1 MKPRLLI
8 TIYANPDHYPPTVY
22 AVRILSKYFAIHI
35 LSRDMGEPIYKWP
48 SDVTIERMGEHATA
62 REKEAANA
70 AAKLIEYA
78 RFVQR
83 TRALIKQLH
92 PLIVYSY
99 DAHAF
104 VASMVGRAGRRAMPL
119 IFHAHELPETE
130 NPSLTS
136 LEGWVVRA
144 ALMGT
149 KSADAVMFP
158 EKNRARHWLMA
169 AGDSRAP
176 MIVPNC
182 PDQSYF
188 PPPADWSE
196 MIAGRYRAREVVY
209 VGSVGAEN
217 GHLEALRAI
226 AMTEGGIRMRVIGSY
241 LPEFGAT
248 FNALARELGVSERVS
263 LDGWLTL
270 DELRTRASRAS
281 VGLSLYKPVTTGL
294 EYVASASNKLFEYAA
309 MGLPAIVPER
319 ENYREFLGDAGW
331 VTYADADQP
340 ESIARAITSIFAD
353 RERYVAMSRAARRA
367 FEDQYNYEQVFAP
380 ALARIL
386 EMSGVT
392 EPVQI
397 HARDLTM
404 ADSGR

>member
-22 AVRILSKYFAIHI
+22 AVRILSKYFNVYI
-35 LSRDMGEPIYKWP
+35 LSRNMGEPIYEWP
-48 SDVTIERMGEHATA
+48 SDVTIERMGRYATA
-62 REKEAANA
+62 REKEAASA

-78 RFVQR
+78 RFIAR
-83 TRALIKQLH
+83 TRALIKQMQ

-104 VASMVGRAGRRAMPL
+104 VASTVGRAGRRPVPL

-130 NPSLTS
+130 NPSWTL

-144 ALMGT
+144 ALTST
-149 KSADAVMFP
+149 KSADAVVFP
-158 EKNRARHWLMA
+158 EKFRACQWLMA

-176 MIVPNC
+176 IVVPNC
-182 PDQSYF
+182 PDRNYF
-188 PPPADWSE
+188 APPTDWNE
-196 MIAGRYRAREVVY
+196 TIACRYRAREVVY
-209 VGSVGAEN
+209 VGSAGADN

-226 AMTEGGIRMRVIGSY
+226 AMTEGIRMRVIGAY
-241 LPEFGAT
+241 RPEFGERL
-248 FNALARELGVSERVS
+248 NRLGRELGVSERVN

-281 VGLSLYKPVTTGL
+281 VGLSLYKPVSKGL

-309 MGLPAIVPER
+309 MGLPVIVPER
-319 ENYREFLGDAGW
+319 ENYREFLGDAEW
-331 VTYADADQP
+331 VTYADAEQP
-340 ESIARAITSIFAD
+340 ESIARAIMSVLAE
-353 RERYVAMSRAARRA
+353 RERYAAMSRAARRA
-367 FEDQYNYEQVFAP
+367 FEDQYNYERVFAP

-386 EMSGVT
+386 EMSGVA
-392 EPVQI
+392 EAVPI
-397 HARDLTM
+397 HARDLTV
-404 ADSGR
+404 AGSGR